1 VYLNWIRAGSCEKG
15 GVDFDGR
22 GGKVNGTDFV
32 VVVARLLSSSIAVSL
47 SADKIEAITDVR
59 N

>member
-1 VYLNWIRAGSCEKG
+1 LCEKG

-32 VVVARLLSSSIAVSL
+32 VIVARLLLSSITVSL
-47 SADKIEAITDVR
+47 SADKIEAITDVK